1 MQTTHFITEEVNNGF
16 RSARLFM
23 KRIYTRQMYCNHIT
37 VCRTISEKHQHIISS
52 AESVGEGIGVGEL

>member
-1 MQTTHFITEEVNNGF
+1 
-16 RSARLFM
+16 M